1 MKKAIG
7 YLLVGW
13 YLFFSNTFVST
24 ISAAGFQ
31 PDFCNPPENT
41 QIRTAIGCI
50 ETTPQGLLQKLFT
63 LSLGIAGGIAFLM
76 IILGAMQIQTSS
88 GNPERVN
95 QGREIV
101 EGAITGL
108 LLIIFAVFI
117 LRIIGVDILGI
128 PGFQ

>member
-1 MKKAIG
+1 MKKSIG
-7 YLLVGW
+7 YLLAVIV
-13 YLFFSNTFVST
+13 FFSSSF
-24 ISAAGFQ
+24 IAPAFAASFK
-31 PDFCNPPENT
+31 PDYCNPPQNT

-50 ETTPQGLLQKLFT
+50 DTTPQGVIQKLFT

-76 IILGAMQIQTSS
+76 IILGALQIQASS

-108 LLIIFAVFI
+108 LLIVFAIFI
-117 LRIIGVDILGI
+117 LRIIGVDILAI
-128 PGFQ
+128 PGFS